1 MTGRISFQGFNN
13 TEVIPTTAAILVA
26 LAKDPDLYNRV
37 MSMAPTQA
45 QLEEIHERYKASF
58 NEVLTGNTEKTEEC
72 DSHRKELDR
81 KFSRFANL
89 VKLMAEEDPDLLARA
104 GIVPPKPKKH
114 NSSAPLGIPTNLKV
128 WHGEAHGTMYGK
140 VKSVKRA
147 RGYELEVCE
156 GDPSNADNWQ
166 YKAVSAKSS
175 RMLIGGLIPG
185 RVYWFRVRA
194 IGPGAPGPWSSMV
207 SLMAI

>member
-1 MTGRISFQGFNN
+1 MSGPISFQGLND
-13 TEVIPTTAAILVA
+13 TEIIPTTAAIVLA

-37 MSMAPTQA
+37 MSLAPTQA
-45 QLEEIHERYKASF
+45 QLEEIHERYKMSF
-58 NEVLTGNTEKTEEC
+58 NEVLSGNMDKTEER

-81 KFSRFANL
+81 RFSRFANL
-89 VKLMAEEDPDLLARA
+89 VKLMAEEDPGLLARA

-114 NSSAPLGIPTNLKV
+114 TSSAPLGIPTGFKV
-128 WHGEAHGTMYGK
+128 WHGEKHGTMYGK
-140 VKSVKRA
+140 AKSVKRA
-147 RGYELEVCE
+147 RGYELEICE
-156 GDPSNADNWQ
+156 GDPSDENNWK
-166 YKAVSAKSS
+166 YKCVSVRSS
-175 RMLIGGLIPG
+175 KMLIVGLVPG